1 MKKIYTVLFI
11 TLSLLACKNEPK
23 KEEVS
28 EVEETEEVTYSP
40 KDEGKGAEIINTVID
55 SAGGHL
61 YETATIEFTF
71 RNATYKSIRN
81 CGMFEFSREKTDDAG
96 NQIVETVSN
105 LGFTYLKNEKEE
117 VLADSTAAKYTSSI
131 NSVLYFAQLPF
142 GLNDSAVRKELI
154 AEDSIHG
161 KPYYKIQVNFAENGG
176 GEDFQDIYVYWV
188 NKNNYHVDYL
198 AYSYE
203 VNGGG
208 MRFREAV
215 NPREVKGIRFVDY
228 KNYAPKKGASPKLED
243 LDALFEKEELELFS
257 TIENKDVKV
266 EVLERNCA

>member
-1 MKKIYTVLFI
+1 MKKIYTALFI
-11 TLSLLACKNEPK
+11 TLSLLACKNEVK
-23 KEEVS
+23 KEEII
-28 EVEETEEVTYSP
+28 EVKEAKKVTYTP
-40 KDEGKGAEIINTVID
+40 KDGGKGAEIINTVID
-55 SAGGHL
+55 SAGGNL

-71 RNATYKSIRN
+71 RDATYKSIRN
-81 CGMFEFSREKTDDAG
+81 CGMFEFSRKKTDNNG
-96 NQIVETVSN
+96 NQTLETVSN
-105 LGFTYLKNEKEE
+105 LGFNYLKNEKEE
-117 VLADSTAAKYTSSI
+117 DLADTLVTKYTNSI

-154 AEDSIHG
+154 AEDSIQG
-161 KPYYKIQVNFAENGG
+161 KPYYKIQVNFAEEGG

-215 NPREVKGIRFVDY
+215 NPREIKGIRFVDY
-228 KNYAPKKGASPKLED
+228 KNYAPKKGTSPKLED
-243 LDALFEKEELELFS
+243 LDDLFEENELELFS
-257 TIENKDVKV
+257 TIENEDIQV
-266 EVLERNCA
+266 EVLDRNCG